1 MIYLVMVLVGASV
14 TLLTFGVYL
23 VVSGGQG
30 GVIRQRLA
38 GLREAE
44 SRLETDERRRRLRRR
59 ESLEQLLQGLGE
71 RISRS
76 EAKKSWLRRQ
86 LQQAGYRHPQAPAL
100 FMALRLLA
108 AVGCYL
114 GASFLVTFFGVE
126 APLRFV
132 FVFSVAA
139 LGWMIPFI
147 LLKRKRQARMRALQ
161 RGLADA
167 VDLLVVCIEAGLG
180 LNQALMRVAEEI
192 ERVSPE
198 IAHELDLVT
207 LEMRAGTPRDEALKH
222 MAERTELD
230 DVRSWVSMM
239 VQTERFGTSIADSL
253 RVHSDT
259 MRVKRRQRAEEAA
272 AKLTVKL
279 LVPLVLFVL
288 PAIFVVVLGPGIL
301 IFAEFWATQ

>member
-14 TLLTFGVYL
+14 TLFTFGVYL

-86 LQQAGYRHPQAPAL
+86 LQQAGYQHPQAPAI

-108 AVGCYL
+108 AVGCYF
-114 GASFLVTFFGVE
+114 GASFLVTLFGVE

-132 FVFSVAA
+132 FVFAVAA

-147 LLKRKRQARMRALQ
+147 LMKRKRQARMRALQ

-192 ERVSPE
+192 EGVSPE

-207 LEMRAGTPRDEALKH
+207 LEMRAGRPREEALKN

-259 MRVKRRQRAEEAA
+259 MRVKRRQGAEEAA

-288 PAIFVVVLGPGIL
+288 PAIFVVILGPGIL

>member
-1 MIYLVMVLVGASV
+1 MVLVGASV
-14 TLLTFGVYL
+14 TLFTFGVYL

-86 LQQAGYRHPQAPAL
+86 LQQAGYQHPQAPAI

-108 AVGCYL
+108 AVGCYF
-114 GASFLVTFFGVE
+114 GASFLVTLFGVE

-132 FVFSVAA
+132 FVFAVAA

-147 LLKRKRQARMRALQ
+147 LMKRKRQARMRALQ

-198 IAHELDLVT
+198 VAHELDLVT
-207 LEMRAGTPRDEALKH
+207 LEMRAGRPRDEALKN

-230 DVRSWVSMM
+230 DVRSWVNMM

-253 RVHSDT
+253 RVHSGT

-301 IFAEFWATQ
+301 IFTEFWATR